1 MNSPTR
7 FTLTEH
13 SPALWRITFD
23 NPPVNLI
30 DSTLTNELN
39 DVFTRAEESDRV
51 AVIVFDSAD
60 PEFYLAHY
68 DLSAADELDHVLA
81 HPEEVHPFTALL
93 TRLSKLPF
101 ATISSV
107 RGIARGAGSE
117 FLLATDIRF
126 ASREKAVIG
135 QFEIGMSAIAGGG
148 PATRLP
154 GLVGRGRTFE
164 MLYGGLDL
172 DGTRAEQ
179 YGYVNRSFPDDQ
191 LNAAVDE
198 FASRVAS
205 FDLQTIRDI
214 KHFVNV
220 ATLRPDAEFK
230 DQMDAFWAAVNRP
243 AQQHVAKHLFE
254 AGLQQRSD
262 VERELPHW
270 VTRFQYRSGSD
281 SGSGHGR

>member
-1 MNSPTR
+1 MASPTR

-13 SPALWRITFD
+13 SPTLWRVTFD

-30 DSTLTNELN
+30 DSTMTSEL
-39 DVFTRAEESDRV
+39 DEVFTRAEKSDRV

-60 PEFYLAHY
+60 PEFFMAHY
-68 DLSAADELDHVLA
+68 DLSAKDELDHVLA
-81 HPEEVHPFTALL
+81 HPEEVHPYTALL
-93 TRLSKLPF
+93 TRLTKLPF

-117 FLLATDIRF
+117 FLLATDMRF
-126 ASREKAVIG
+126 ASLEKAVIG

-164 MLYGGLDL
+164 ILYGGLDL
-172 DGTRAEQ
+172 DGARAEQ
-179 YGYVNRSFPDDQ
+179 YGYVNRAFPDAELDSF
-191 LNAAVDE
+191 VDE
-198 FASRVAS
+198 LATRISS
-205 FDLQTIRDI
+205 FDLQTIRDV
-214 KHFVNV
+214 KRFVNV

-243 AQQHVAKHLFE
+243 AQQHVAGKLFE
-254 AGLQQRSD
+254 AGLQQRSEL
-262 VERELPHW
+262 ERDLPQW
-270 VTRFQYRSGSD
+270 VTRFQYHAGA
-281 SGSGHGR
+281 GEGQ

>member
-1 MNSPTR
+1 MNPPTR
-7 FTLTEH
+7 FALTEH
-13 SPALWRITFD
+13 SPTFWRVTFN
-23 NPPVNLI
+23 NPPVNLV
-30 DSTLTNELN
+30 DGTFSNEL
-39 DVFTRAEESDRV
+39 DELFTRAENEGV

-68 DLSAADELDHVLA
+68 DLSAKGELDHVLA

-93 TRLSKLPF
+93 TRLTKLPL

-117 FLLATDIRF
+117 FLLATDMRF

-164 MLYGGLDL
+164 ILYGGLDM
-172 DGTRAEQ
+172 DGARAEQ
-179 YGYVNRSFPDDQ
+179 YGYVNRSFPDAELDEF
-191 LNAAVDE
+191 VDE
-198 FASRVAS
+198 LASRIAS
-205 FDLQTIRDI
+205 FDLQTIKDI
-214 KHFVNV
+214 KHFVNL

-230 DQMDAFWAAVNRP
+230 EQMDAFWAAANRP
-243 AQQHVAKHLFE
+243 AQQHVAKQLFD

-270 VTRFQYRSGSD
+270 VTRFQYRPGPEKK
-281 SGSGHGR
+281 

>member
-1 MNSPTR
+1 MASPTR

-13 SPALWRITFD
+13 SPTLWRVTFD

-30 DSTLTNELN
+30 DSTMTSEL
-39 DVFTRAEESDRV
+39 DEVFTRAEKSDRV

-60 PEFYLAHY
+60 PEFFMAHY
-68 DLSAADELDHVLA
+68 DLSAKDELDHVLA
-81 HPEEVHPFTALL
+81 HPEEVHPYTALL
-93 TRLSKLPF
+93 TRLTKLPF

-117 FLLATDIRF
+117 FLLATDMRF
-126 ASREKAVIG
+126 ASLEKAVIG

-164 MLYGGLDL
+164 ILYGGLDL
-172 DGTRAEQ
+172 DGARAEQ
-179 YGYVNRSFPDDQ
+179 YGYVNRAFPDAELDSF
-191 LNAAVDE
+191 VDE
-198 FASRVAS
+198 LATRISS
-205 FDLQTIRDI
+205 FDLQTIRDV
-214 KHFVNV
+214 KRFVNV

-243 AQQHVAKHLFE
+243 AQQHVAGKLFE
-254 AGLQQRSD
+254 AGLQQRSEL
-262 VERELPHW
+262 ERDLPQW
-270 VTRFQYRSGSD
+270 VTRFQYRAGA
-281 SGSGHGR
+281 GEGQ

>member
-1 MNSPTR
+1 MASPTR

-13 SPALWRITFD
+13 SPTFWRVTFD
-23 NPPVNLI
+23 NPPVNLV
-30 DSTLTNELN
+30 DGTMTREL
-39 DVFTRAEESDRV
+39 DEVFTRAENSNRV

-68 DLSAADELDHVLA
+68 DLSAKDELDHVLA
-81 HPEEVHPFTALL
+81 HPDEVHPYTALL
-93 TRLSKLPF
+93 TRLTKLPF
-101 ATISSV
+101 ATISSI

-126 ASREKAVIG
+126 ASRERAVIG

-164 MLYGGLDL
+164 ILYGGLDM
-172 DGTRAEQ
+172 DGARAES
-179 YGYVNRSFPDDQ
+179 YGYVNRAFPDGELD
-191 LNAAVDE
+191 AFVDE
-198 FASRVAS
+198 LATRISS
-205 FDLQTIRDI
+205 FDLQTIKDI

-243 AQQHVAKHLFE
+243 AQQHVAKHLFDS
-254 AGLQQRSD
+254 GLQQRSD
-262 VERELPHW
+262 LERELPQW
-270 VTRFQYRSGSD
+270 VTRFQYRSAIDGS
-281 SGSGHGR
+281 